1 MMHFKSLLISFVLT
15 TQLVVGAFN
24 YTRLDKEKAALL
36 IVDHQVGLM
45 QIVRDM
51 GPEEFKNNVF
61 GHAAIGQVFNLPT
74 VITSSSETGPNG
86 PIPQEILDMH
96 PNATVVRRSGE
107 VNAWDNEE
115 FRAAVRATGKDQ
127 LIIAGIT
134 TDVCITFLAL
144 SLVEEGYT
152 VFANSDASGT
162 FNVKTADEANARMRN
177 AGVQVLSQFAV
188 ATELMRDWR
197 NTPRGA
203 QMLAFFDKYLPSYG
217 WVARAHAA
225 AQNAN

>member
-1 MMHFKSLLISFVLT
+1 MHFKSLLISFVLT

-162 FNVKTADEANARMRN
+162 FNVKTADEANARMQQRW
-177 AGVQVLSQFAV
+177 GSGPF
-188 ATELMRDWR
+188 
-197 NTPRGA
+197 P
-203 QMLAFFDKYLPSYG
+203 MLAFFDKYLPSYG

>member
-1 MMHFKSLLISFVLT
+1 
-15 TQLVVGAFN
+15 
-24 YTRLDKEKAALL
+24 
-36 IVDHQVGLM
+36 
-45 QIVRDM
+45 
-51 GPEEFKNNVF
+51 
-61 GHAAIGQVFNLPT
+61 
-74 VITSSSETGPNG
+74 
-86 PIPQEILDMH
+86 MH

-177 AGVQVLSQFAV
+177 ALVGGGGGADIIFLLYSHILSI
-188 ATELMRDWR
+188 
-197 NTPRGA
+197 
-203 QMLAFFDKYLPSYG
+203 YLSTSSDLRRFVCDLSSPSKPTIPSL
-217 WVARAHAA
+217 RISS
-225 AQNAN
+225 